1 MAYEEEIT
9 RKLRKYFV
17 LNDSE
22 NTTYQ
27 NMWVTG
33 KAMITEI
40 LNLHKCLL
48 GKYLTFSRIAHML
61 GIDQLITLTTKH
73 FSANSRRLNSY
84 QGSFPTKMV

>member
-17 LNDSE
+17 LNESE

-27 NMWVTG
+27 NMWVTD

-40 LNLHKCLL
+40 LYLRKCLL
-48 GKYLTFSRIAHML
+48 GKYITFSRISHM
-61 GIDQLITLTTKH
+61 
-73 FSANSRRLNSY
+73 
-84 QGSFPTKMV
+84 

>member
-48 GKYLTFSRIAHML
+48 GKYITFSRIALM
-61 GIDQLITLTTKH
+61 
-73 FSANSRRLNSY
+73 
-84 QGSFPTKMV
+84 